1 MERIVQ
7 IDGKPVRLRATAA
20 LPRLFRAT
28 YGKDFFSEIQKIS
41 KDSDKKAD
49 KKAEDDDES
58 DEIDGAALETLENL
72 TYLMARSADP
82 DNIPPTIDA
91 WLDSIADPTAILS
104 IAPDVIALYLGNAKT
119 TANPKKKKG
128 RRRGK

>member
-1 MERIVQ
+1 MERIVT
-7 IDGKPVRLRATAA
+7 IDGKPVKLRATAA

-41 KDSDKKAD
+41 KDSDKKA
-49 KKAEDDDES
+49 EDNDES

-82 DNIPPTIDA
+82 DNIPPTIEA

-119 TANPKKKKG
+119 TAIPKKKNG